1 MPDTATT
8 APPVETT
15 PRRFRAA
22 PLPPQERRAAI
33 IAATLPLLLSHGP
46 AVTTRQVAEAA
57 GIAEGTIFRVFPDLD
72 TLIQATVD
80 AAYDPAQVAKE
91 LAAIDPTMPFE
102 HRLEESVRI
111 LQKRLKSIWQLM
123 SISGVPRP
131 HGLHAHT
138 ADRPDI
144 AALIA
149 LLEPY
154 RDQLRH
160 TPAAAAHLLR
170 GFTLAG
176 THPALTADAPMT
188 PAEIVSVL
196 LDGIRTSPQGC
207 DRC

>member
-1 MPDTATT
+1 MTRTSTAEGP
-8 APPVETT
+8 AETI

-33 IAATLPLLLSHGP
+33 IAATLPLLLVHGHG
-46 AVTTRQVAEAA
+46 VTTRQVAEAA

-80 AAYDPAQVAKE
+80 AAYDPTQVATE
-91 LAAIDPTMPFE
+91 LASIDPTLSFE
-102 HRLEESVRI
+102 QRLEEGVRI

-123 SISGVPRP
+123 SISGMPRP
-131 HGLHAHT
+131 VGLHART

-144 AALIA
+144 AALVA
-149 LLEPY
+149 LFEPY
-154 RDQLRH
+154 RDRLRN
-160 TPAAAAHLLR
+160 TPESAAQLLR

-176 THPALTADAPMT
+176 THPALTADSPMT

-196 LDGIRTSPQGC
+196 LDGIRAC
-207 DRC
+207 

>member
-1 MPDTATT
+1 MSPASTAEPATDTA
-8 APPVETT
+8 

-22 PLPPQERRAAI
+22 PLPAEERRAAI

-46 AVTTRQVAEAA
+46 AVTTRQIAEAA

-80 AAYDPAQVAKE
+80 AAYEPAQVAKE
-91 LAAIDPTMPFE
+91 LTAIDPTMSFE
-102 HRLEESVRI
+102 HRLEQAVRI
-111 LQKRLKSIWQLM
+111 LQNRLKSIWQLM

-131 HGLHAHT
+131 HGLHHAHT
-138 ADRPDI
+138 TDRPDI
-144 AALIA
+144 AALVA

-154 RDQLRH
+154 RDRLRQP
-160 TPAAAAHLLR
+160 PAAAAHLLR

-196 LDGIRTSPQGC
+196 LDGIRTPQVGQSC
-207 DRC
+207 